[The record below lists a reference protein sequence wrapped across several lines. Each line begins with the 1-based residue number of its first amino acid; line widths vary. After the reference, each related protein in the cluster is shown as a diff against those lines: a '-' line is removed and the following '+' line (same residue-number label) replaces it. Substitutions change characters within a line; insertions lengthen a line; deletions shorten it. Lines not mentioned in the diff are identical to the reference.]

1 MSDENSQME
10 AFYEKA
16 ADIAN
21 KHLVMALEEG
31 DALGNLVGLMMIEVA
46 VNAFA
51 DATSREDVVRLLKDL
66 VVQIEQDIK
75 ENPEDD

>member
-1 MSDENSQME
+1 
-10 AFYEKA
+10 
-16 ADIAN
+16 
-21 KHLVMALEEG
+21 
-31 DALGNLVGLMMIEVA
+31 MMIEVA

-75 ENPEDD
+75 ENPEED

>member
-1 MSDENSQME
+1 MKPEDDMSDENSQME

-31 DALGNLVGLMMIEVA
+31 
-46 VNAFA
+46 
-51 DATSREDVVRLLKDL
+51 
-66 VVQIEQDIK
+66 
-75 ENPEDD
+75 